1 MRPSELQLQQDED
14 TVDEALTRPTDGDAD
29 GVAGRRIQDVGREAP
44 LDPVAAAVAALVE
57 GLDVRQRQLHSAL
70 RLVRPLGH
78 QRRRRSL
85 LVQVKVADVVSQENA
100 AAEANSLPG
109 REDSVGGQQ
118 GEGGSEKGT
127 CSQDGAE

>member
-1 MRPSELQLQQDED
+1 MPKMWV
-14 TVDEALTRPTDGDAD
+14 TVDEHRTRLTDGDAD
-29 GVAGRRIQDVGREAP
+29 GVAGGRVKHVGREAA

-57 GLDVRQRQLHSAL
+57 GLHVGQRQLHPAL
-70 RLVRPLGH
+70 GLVRPLRH

-85 LVQVKVADVVSQENA
+85 LIQVEVADVVSQRNA
-100 AAEANSLPG
+100 AAEADSLPG

-127 CSQDGAE
+127 CLKR

>member
-1 MRPSELQLQQDED
+1 MR
-14 TVDEALTRPTDGDAD
+14 
-29 GVAGRRIQDVGREAP
+29 REAP
-44 LDPVAAAVAALVE
+44 LDPVTTAVAALME

-70 RLVRPLGH
+70 GLVRPLRH

-85 LVQVKVADVVSQENA
+85 LIQVEVADVVSQQNA

-109 REDSVGGQQ
+109 REDGVGGQQ

-127 CSQDGAE
+127 CLRDDVE